1 MLRNGKRGN
10 EDQSALIW
18 AGKVTSSNGS
28 MIMLNTL
35 KRNVLIGSMALIAF
49 PAFAQQPPDS
59 VVSDQTGNTAM
70 GTSALLNLDNANG
83 GNTAAGASAL
93 IRNTTGAYNSA
104 FGYLSL
110 FSNVSGI
117 YNTAVGAEAL
127 YFNTSG
133 NLNTAVGAGA
143 LNANTTGS
151 NNSAFGQNA
160 LVENTT
166 GIANTASGFSA
177 LFSNTTGAYNTASG
191 YVALY
196 NNTAGQGNTATG
208 TYSLNS
214 NTTGDE
220 NTAVGVEALSNNTT
234 GSGNT
239 ASGQGAL
246 GYNRAGNNNTASGIT
261 SLNNATGGSN
271 NTAIGAST
279 LYMDDIGSGNI
290 ALGYEAG
297 FQILGS
303 NNIDIGSQGDAS
315 DNGFIRIGTKGTH
328 KAAFIEGIYTT
339 SMGPNALPVYV
350 NAAGRLSVGNSSERY
365 KTAILP
371 MGNDTEKLRQL
382 RPVTFHLRTDPNGAA
397 QYGLIAEEVAKVYP
411 ELVIRDEAGNIQGVR
426 YDELAPMLL
435 NEMQKQ
441 QQKLAEV
448 EQLEQ
453 TVAEL
458 KQMNQSMQAAMSKL
472 LSGETRVAMR

>member
-1 MLRNGKRGN
+1 
-10 EDQSALIW
+10 
-18 AGKVTSSNGS
+18 
-28 MIMLNTL
+28 MINTV
-35 KRNVLIGSMALIAF
+35 KRNVVIGAMALIAA
-49 PAFAQQPPDS
+49 PAFAQQPPDI
-59 VVSDQTGNTAM
+59 VASDQTGDTAM
-70 GTSALLNLDNANG
+70 GTAALQSLNNSSG

-93 IRNTTGAYNSA
+93 VQDTTGAYNSA
-104 FGYLSL
+104 FGYLTL

-127 YFNTSG
+127 YFNTTG

-160 LVENTT
+160 LVKNTT

-177 LFSNTTGAYNTASG
+177 LFSNTTGAYNTADG

-220 NTAVGVEALSNNTT
+220 NTAIGVEALSNNTT

-239 ASGQGAL
+239 ASGEGAL

-271 NTAIGAST
+271 NTAFGAST
-279 LYMDDIGSGNI
+279 LYMVDTGSNNI

-297 FQILGS
+297 FQVLGS

-315 DNGFIRIGTKGTH
+315 DNGFIRIGTKGTQ

-339 SMGPNALPVYV
+339 SMGANALPVYV

-365 KTAILP
+365 KTDILP
-371 MGNDTEKLRQL
+371 MQNNSAKLRQL
-382 RPVTFHLRTDPNGAA
+382 RPVTFHLKSDPAGAL
-397 QYGLIAEEVAKVYP
+397 QYGLIAEEVVKVYP
-411 ELVIRDEAGNIQGVR
+411 ELVIRDETGKIQGVR
-426 YDELAPMLL
+426 YDELASMLL

-441 QQKLAEV
+441 QHKLAEV
-448 EQLEQ
+448 EQLKEA
-453 TVAEL
+453 VAEL
-458 KQMNQSMQAAMSKL
+458 KKTNESMQAAMSKL
-472 LSGETRVAMR
+472 LSSDARVAMR

>member
-1 MLRNGKRGN
+1 
-10 EDQSALIW
+10 
-18 AGKVTSSNGS
+18 
-28 MIMLNTL
+28 
-35 KRNVLIGSMALIAF
+35 
-49 PAFAQQPPDS
+49 
-59 VVSDQTGNTAM
+59 
-70 GTSALLNLDNANG
+70 
-83 GNTAAGASAL
+83 
-93 IRNTTGAYNSA
+93 
-104 FGYLSL
+104 
-110 FSNVSGI
+110 
-117 YNTAVGAEAL
+117 
-127 YFNTSG
+127 
-133 NLNTAVGAGA
+133 

-166 GIANTASGFSA
+166 GFGNTASGFSA
-177 LFSNTTGAYNTASG
+177 LFSNTTGSYNTASG
-191 YVALY
+191 YTALY
-196 NNTAGQGNTATG
+196 YNTTGEGNTAGG
-208 TYSLNS
+208 TYSLAA
-214 NTTGDE
+214 NTTGSE
-220 NTAVGVEALSNNTT
+220 NTAVGVEALGSNTT
-234 GSGNT
+234 GNGNT
-239 ASGQGAL
+239 ATGQGAL
-246 GYNRAGNNNTASGIT
+246 VYNRAGSNNTASGST
-261 SLNNATGGSN
+261 SLNNATAGSN

-279 LYMDDIGSGNI
+279 LYMVDTGSNNI

-297 FQILGS
+297 FQVLGS

-315 DNGFIRIGTKGTH
+315 DNGFIRIGTKGTQ

-371 MGNDTEKLRQL
+371 MGNNSEKLRQL
-382 RPVTFHLRTDPNGAA
+382 RPVTFHLKTDPAGAV

-411 ELVIRDEAGNIQGVR
+411 ELVIRDEAGKIQGVR

-448 EQLEQ
+448 EQLKQ

-458 KQMNQSMQAAMSKL
+458 KKMNQSMQAAIEKL
-472 LSGETRVAMR
+472 LTGDARVAMR